1 MFLYTEPTCNF
12 ETYTVQPESEVTLKK
27 AEFTAFLH
35 GLRGQYISIN
45 LSSIN
50 ILIFSGNLQV
60 YAYYLYDSRKESFS
74 HRIFKS

>member
-12 ETYTVQPESEVTLKK
+12 ETYIVKPESEVTLKK

-35 GLRGQYISIN
+35 GLQAQYISIN

-60 YAYYLYDSRKESFS
+60 YAYYL
-74 HRIFKS
+74 